1 MNEDYTKFELSGCE
15 VFTVQKWENT
25 QKKLSKIIK

>member
-1 MNEDYTKFELSGCE
+1 MNKDFTEFKLSGCE

-25 QKKLSKIIK
+25 QKNTFKNS